1 METAARSRAWRAILV
16 LFGLI
21 LFGSAADLRAG
32 TLLSPGAGMLVRK
45 SAEPFG
51 VFAFAISTGGLRQ
64 KWFALKEKLDDDM
77 VQLALCDGDRDNCAS
92 PAALKLLAIVDQART
107 RDGRALLG
115 ETNRA
120 INLAIR
126 AENDGAED
134 IWSSPLD
141 TFQRG
146 AGDCEDYAIAKL
158 AALRLAGVA
167 AEDLRLVV
175 VRDTRNGEG
184 HAIASAKLDG
194 HWLMLDNRRMAMVED
209 DDARNY
215 QPLYVLYHSA
225 VLRYAG
231 EPVRSESQ
239 RALMV
244 SAETDAR

>member
-16 LFGLI
+16 LCGLF

-32 TLLSPGAGMLVRK
+32 TLLSPGAGVLVRK

-51 VFAFAISTGGLRQ
+51 VFAFAISTGGLRR
-64 KWFALKEKLDDDM
+64 KWLALKDQFDDDM
-77 VQLALCDGDRDNCAS
+77 VQLALCDGDRDHCAS

-107 RDGRALLG
+107 RDGRARLG

-120 INLAIR
+120 INLGIR
-126 AENDGAED
+126 AADDGAD
-134 IWSSPLD
+134 DVWSSPLA
-141 TFQRG
+141 TFARG

-175 VRDTRNGEG
+175 VRDVRVGED
-184 HAIASAKLDG
+184 HAVVAAKLDG

-209 DDARNY
+209 DDARTY
-215 QPLYVLYHSA
+215 QPLFVLYQSA
-225 VLRYAG
+225 VLKYAV
-231 EPVRSESQ
+231 EPVRFSMI
-239 RALMV
+239 AP
-244 SAETDAR
+244 AAH